1 LGKVFTPIVNHSD
14 NTNHPITLDQFTA
27 MVTVLDDQH
36 DLEDGT
42 KIFMYPMAF
51 KNDVLHCRE
60 MLEADN
66 HDKFVPAMQK
76 KMSGL
81 KDILEVILRSS
92 ILDDVPLPAIWAF
105 KRKKSPNWTIQKYKA
120 RLNAHGGKQNHG
132 LNCWETY
139 ALVVNWS
146 NI

>member
-42 KIFMYPMAF
+42 KNFMYPMAF
-51 KNDVLHCRE
+51 KNDVLHCGE

-66 HDKFVPAMQK
+66 HDKFVTAMQK
-76 KMSGL
+76 KNVRTQRHTRSHSEILYSG
-81 KDILEVILRSS
+81 
-92 ILDDVPLPAIWAF
+92 
-105 KRKKSPNWTIQKYKA
+105 
-120 RLNAHGGKQNHG
+120 
-132 LNCWETY
+132 
-139 ALVVNWS
+139 
-146 NI
+146 